1 MSNRERQLKTCVCAG
16 SSLDRMLRP
25 AILTLLRDCTKGL
38 HGYGIEQRLEEF
50 QFCRRSSPDFTGLYR
65 LLKKMEAE
73 GLLRSAKS
81 PSENGPA
88 KRVYALTT
96 RGKQCLSRWRI
107 SLLNYRDMLDDLLGR
122 MKENAGGDTR

>member
-1 MSNRERQLKTCVCAG
+1 MNQCVCAG

-25 AILTLLRDCTKGL
+25 AVLTLLRDCPKGL

-81 PSENGPA
+81 RSDNGPA
-88 KRVYALTT
+88 KRVYALTV
-96 RGKQCLSRWRI
+96 RGKQCMSRWRI
-107 SLLNYRDMLDDLLGR
+107 SLLNYRDMLDDLLDR
-122 MKENAGGDTR
+122 MKNNASGEGT